1 MLCFPF
7 KHVCIE
13 SYALNLPEYEVTSR
27 EIEDRIAPLYER
39 LHVPFGTLERL
50 SGVRARRFFPEDDAP
65 SKISTRAAEM
75 ALEQIGFDRSHLKVL
90 FNCSVTRDYF
100 EPATA
105 VIVHNNLGFPE
116 DTITMDITNACIGF
130 SHGMAMLGSLIESG
144 TVKAGVVVAGENI
157 SRITK
162 ASYDLMLNNGHVVD
176 RDELLR
182 LMPTFTL
189 GSGAV
194 AMVLCHD
201 SIATRGHR
209 ISGSIS
215 RAASENHKLCVGN
228 GDFFFNQLADLN
240 PIMHTES
247 HPLMAAAAKLGGRAW
262 QDASE
267 FLGWSTDD
275 LDHIFCHQV
284 GRQVNEGFY
293 RTMGLPMEKEYTVYE
308 RYGNMISA
316 AMPSALITAAQEGR
330 MKPGEKLLLTAFGSG
345 LNAMFT
351 GLVW

>member
-1 MLCFPF
+1 MLSFSF

-13 SYALNLPEYEVTSR
+13 SYALYLPEYEVTSR

-39 LHVPFGTLERL
+39 LNVPIGTLEKL
-50 SGVRARRFFPEDDAP
+50 SGIQSRHFFDDDQTP
-65 SKISTRAAEM
+65 SQISTKAAAM
-75 ALEQIGFDRSHLKVL
+75 ALEGIGFDRSELRAL
-90 FNCSVTRDYF
+90 FNCSVTRDFF

-105 VIVHNNLGFPE
+105 VLIHSNLGFPE
-116 DTITMDITNACIGF
+116 DTITMDITNACVGF
-130 SHGMAMLGSLIESG
+130 SHGMVMLANLIESG
-144 TVKAGVVVAGENI
+144 VMKAGVVVAGENI

-162 ASYDLMLNNGHVVD
+162 ASYDHLLSNGHIG

-182 LMPTFTL
+182 MMPTFTL

-201 SIATRGHR
+201 SIATQRHR
-209 ISGSIS
+209 IMGCVS
-215 RAASENHKLCVGN
+215 RAASVHHKLCVGN
-228 GDFFFNQLADLN
+228 GDFFFNQLTGLN
-240 PIMHTES
+240 PLMSTDS

-267 FLGWSTDD
+267 LLGWSNEDID
-275 LDHIFCHQV
+275 LILCHQV

-293 RTMGLPMEKEYTVYE
+293 RTMGLPMEKEFTVYQ

-316 AMPSALITAAQEGR
+316 AMPSALITAAQENRIKEGS
-330 MKPGEKLLLTAFGSG
+330 KVLLTGFGSG

>member
-1 MLCFPF
+1 MLSFSF
-7 KHVCIE
+7 RHVCIE
-13 SYALNLPEYEVTSR
+13 SYALHLPPYEVTSR
-27 EIEDRIAPLYER
+27 EIEDRLAALYEK
-39 LHVPFGTLERL
+39 LNVPFGTLERL
-50 SGVRARRFFPEDDAP
+50 SGVKARRFFDEDATP
-65 SKISTRAAEM
+65 SQISTAAASM
-75 ALEQIGFDRSHLKVL
+75 AIERIGFDRAHLKAL
-90 FNCSVTRDYF
+90 FNCSVTRDFF

-130 SHGMAMLGSLIESG
+130 SHGVAVLANLIETG
-144 TVKAGVVVAGENI
+144 VLKAGVVVSGENI

-162 ASYDLMLNNGHVVD
+162 ASYDLMLNNGHEVD
-176 RDELLR
+176 REELLR

-201 SIATRGHR
+201 SIATSGHR
-209 ISGSIS
+209 IVGSVS

-228 GDFFFNQLADLN
+228 GDFCFNQLQGLN
-240 PIMHTES
+240 PLMHTES

-275 LDHIFCHQV
+275 IDHIFCHQV
-284 GRQVNEGFY
+284 GKQVNEGFY
-293 RTMGLPMEKEYTVYE
+293 RTMGLPMEKEYTVYQK
-308 RYGNMISA
+308 YGNLISA
-316 AMPSALITAAQEGR
+316 ALPSALITAAEEQR
-330 MKPGEKLLLTAFGSG
+330 MKKGEKILLTAFGSG

-351 GLVW
+351 GLIW

>member
-1 MLCFPF
+1 MLSFSF

-13 SYALNLPEYEVTSR
+13 SYALHLPTYEVSSR
-27 EIEDRIAPLYER
+27 EIEDKFAPLYEK
-39 LHVPFGTLERL
+39 LNVPFGTLERL
-50 SGVRARRFFPEDDAP
+50 SGIKSRHFFGEDEAP
-65 SKISTRAAEM
+65 SQIATKAAEM
-75 ALEQIGFDRSHLKVL
+75 ALERIGFDRSNLRAL

-105 VIVHNNLGFPE
+105 VLVHSNLGFPE

-130 SHGMAMLGSLIESG
+130 SHGMMMMANLIESG
-144 TVKAGVVVAGENI
+144 VLKAGVVVTGENI
-157 SRITK
+157 SRITS
-162 ASYDLMLNNGHVVD
+162 ASLKLMLSNGD
-176 RDELLR
+176 INRDELLK

-194 AMVLCHD
+194 AMVLAHD
-201 SIATRGHR
+201 SIATSGHR
-209 ISGSIS
+209 IVGAVS
-215 RAASENHKLCVGN
+215 RAASEHHKLCIGN
-228 GDFFFNQLADLN
+228 GDFFFNQTLGLN
-240 PIMHTES
+240 PIMHTDS

-267 FLGWSTDD
+267 LLGWSTDD
-275 LDHIFCHQV
+275 IDHIFCHQV
-284 GRQVNEGFY
+284 GRQVNENFY

-308 RYGNMISA
+308 TYGNMISA
-316 AMPSALITAAQEGR
+316 AMPSALVTAAEEQR
-330 MKPGEKLLLTAFGSG
+330 MKQGEKILLTAFGSG